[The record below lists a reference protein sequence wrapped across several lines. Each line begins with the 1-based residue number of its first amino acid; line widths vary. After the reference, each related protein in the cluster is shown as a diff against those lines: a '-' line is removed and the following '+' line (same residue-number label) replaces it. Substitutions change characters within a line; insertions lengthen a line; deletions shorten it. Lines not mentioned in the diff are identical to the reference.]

1 MTRNP
6 QTKTALVL
14 GASGKLGRM
23 MCALGSGPDL
33 RLIPVYR
40 RPSPQGLIWS
50 PGQTVPDGLR
60 CDVVLA
66 LWGVTGGA
74 LLDLNTELAVAA
86 QRLAKQ
92 TGADR
97 VLHCSSM
104 AVYEPRSDALSETS
118 RTAPIGD
125 YGAAK
130 LAMERALS
138 KAPAPRPV
146 FLRIGN
152 VAGADSLFAAGR
164 AQGRITL
171 TRYPDGHSPL
181 RSYIAP
187 SDLARVLRH
196 LALANLDDLPN
207 TLNVAAPHPVRMGDL
222 AQAMGWPIDWKDV
235 PDDGRQVIV
244 MQTDRLSRFVPP
256 NGFVAAA
263 QSMAQDVRAGG
274 WHL

>member
-1 MTRNP
+1 
-6 QTKTALVL
+6 
-14 GASGKLGRM
+14 

-33 RLIPVYR
+33 RLIPVHR
-40 RPSPQGLIWS
+40 RPSPQGLVWS
-50 PGQTVPDGLR
+50 PGQPVPDGLR

-66 LWGVTGGA
+66 LWGVTTGA
-74 LLDLNTELAVAA
+74 ALDLNTELAVAA

-104 AVYEPRSDALSETS
+104 AVYEPGPDALSEIS
-118 RTAPIGD
+118 RTAPVSA

-130 LAMERALS
+130 LAMEQALS
-138 KAPAPRPV
+138 KAPSPRPI

-164 AQGRITL
+164 RQGRITL
-171 TRYPDGHSPL
+171 TRYPDGQSPL

-187 SDLARVLRH
+187 SDLARVLRALT
-196 LALANLDDLPN
+196 LADLSDIPDVVNLSSP
-207 TLNVAAPHPVRMGDL
+207 VPVRMGDL
-222 AQAMGWPIDWKDV
+222 AQAMEWPIDWSDV

-244 MQTDRLSRFVPP
+244 MQTDRLSHLVPAM
-256 NGFVAAA
+256 GFASDAR
-263 QSMAQDVRAGG
+263 SMAQDVRAGG